1 MKRLFSLFLIP
12 IFLISLFSEATA
24 QTPTIKEKTKG
35 LKVTKGYF
43 DYYFDEANDKMWL
56 KVDKLNEEFL
66 HANYLAAGVGSND
79 IGLDRSQQ
87 GGQRV
92 VYFEKRGPKLMLIQ
106 PNLDYVAKS
115 DNELEKKSVREA
127 FASSVIHGFKIEA
140 EENGSYLIDLTP
152 FLIDDSHN
160 VSGRLRGMGEGSY
173 SLDKNRSALYAE
185 GTFNFPMNTEF
196 EVMLTFAGNPTGRYL
211 RSVAPDA
218 SSITVRTHHSFVQL
232 PDDDYEPREFDPRGG
247 FYATS
252 YQDYAT
258 PIGEP
263 MVKRFINRHRLQKK
277 NPGAAV
283 SEAVEPIVYY
293 LDNGTPEP
301 VRGAL
306 LDGARWWNQAF
317 EAAGYKDAF
326 QVKVLPDDAH
336 PLDIRYNVINWVH
349 RSTRGW
355 SYGGSVTDPRTGEII
370 KGNVLLGSL
379 RVRQDY
385 MIAQGLLAPFKNG
398 NEDDPRMLEM
408 ALARIRQ
415 LSAHEIG
422 HTLGIY
428 HNFAASVNDRESVMD
443 YPHPKVDIKNGEIDL
458 SDAYDVGIG
467 DWDIVTIKF
476 GYQDFP
482 NGINEKEALNKILE
496 AAHLDGLKYISDS
509 DARPQGGAHP
519 YAHLWEYG
527 NDPATQLSHILEVR
541 KIALDNFG
549 EANIRKGTSMS
560 ELEDVLVPIY
570 LFHRYQLEGTVKL
583 IGGLD
588 YYYKLRGDNQPNPE
602 IVEAATQRKALNEML
617 KAIDPKV
624 LAVPENLLD
633 LIPTRPAGI
642 SSSRELFSGNTGPS
656 LDALGIA
663 ETAAELSVGLILNP
677 QRANRLVEYGARDNN
692 LTLEETIDELMERS
706 WNKKKDRG
714 YLGSIQDVVN
724 SVVTK
729 NLIELHAS
737 GQSNP
742 LTKAVVASELL
753 KLSEIL
759 AERSN
764 DPMALHASMMID
776 NYLDDPS
783 EFESPRTLSAPPGSP
798 IGSGPMFYC
807 EF

>member
-1 MKRLFSLFLIP
+1 MKRLSILILFLAVSVSAI
-12 IFLISLFSEATA
+12 A
-24 QTPTIKEKTKG
+24 QTPTIKEKTKD
-35 LKVTKGYF
+35 LKITEGYF
-43 DYYFDEANDKMWL
+43 DYYFDEDNDKMWL
-56 KVDKLNEEFL
+56 KVDKLNDEFL

-160 VSGRLRGMGEGSY
+160 VSGRLRSMGEGSY
-173 SLDKNRSALYAE
+173 NLDKNRSALYAE

-218 SSITVRTHHSFVQL
+218 NSITVRTHHSFVQL
-232 PDDDYEPREFDPRGG
+232 PDDNYEPREFDPRGG

-385 MIAQGLLAPFKNG
+385 MIAQGLLAPFEEG

-422 HTLGIY
+422 HTLGIF
-428 HNFAASVNDRESVMD
+428 HNFAASVNGRESVMD
-443 YPHPKVDIKNGEIDL
+443 YPHPKVDIKNGELDL

-476 GYQDFP
+476 GYQDFA

-602 IVEAATQRKALNEML
+602 IVDAATQRKALNEML
-617 KAIDPKV
+617 KTIDPKV
-624 LAVPENLLD
+624 LAIPENLLD

-692 LTLEETIDELMERS
+692 LTLKETIDELMESS
-706 WNKKKDRG
+706 WNKKKERG

-742 LTKAVVASELL
+742 LTKAIVVSELI
-753 KLSEIL
+753 KLSQML
-759 AERSN
+759 SERSN

-776 NYLDDPS
+776 SYLDDPS